1 MKKISE
7 MAEGCLEGRT
17 GREERGKEVGGG
29 KCGIR
34 CGIVNA
40 IVN

>member
-1 MKKISE
+1 MRE
-7 MAEGCLEGRT
+7 VAEGCLEGRA
-17 GREERGKEVGGG
+17 GREGRERRG